1 VALGSSGVTI
11 GTVTPQ
17 LRYARTSDDVTIA
30 YSVDGQRGPTLIWL
44 PPAPFSDV
52 LAQYAIPLLRDI
64 YSRMAARLRLI
75 LYDGRSSGH
84 SQREVTDLSLDA
96 DLRDLDA
103 VVADARLS
111 QFALLG
117 YYHSVPTALAYAARH
132 PDRVTHLVLFGGTA
146 RGFDPMSGSET
157 QALLTLIDRDWD
169 LFTETAAHLWMGW
182 EAGEH
187 GRRMAE
193 MFRSASTPANMK
205 ATLEASARTDVTA
218 ELPQVTAQTLVL
230 QSRSDRQLAGELS
243 QALVQS
249 LPNGRVG
256 LMAGNATSLFADEA
270 DADVDLILDFLAD
283 APPTAEMP
291 AAPPDASGLT
301 PRELEVLR
309 LVAGGETNAEIA
321 HRLELSVHT
330 VERHAANLY
339 RKIGARGRAD
349 ATAYAVRRGLI

>member
-1 VALGSSGVTI
+1 MV
-11 GTVTPQ
+11 PQ
-17 LRYARTSDDVTIA
+17 LGYARTADDVTIA
-30 YSVDGQRGPTLIWL
+30 YAVDGQRGPTLVWL

-52 LAQYAIPLLRDI
+52 LAQYGIPLLRDI
-64 YSRMAARLRLI
+64 YARLASRLRLI
-75 LYDGRSSGH
+75 LYDGRGSGH
-84 SQREVTDLSLDA
+84 SQREVSDLTLDA

-103 VVADARLS
+103 VVAEARLTR
-111 QFALLG
+111 FALLG

-146 RGFDPMSGSET
+146 RGFDPMSGGET

-182 EAGEH
+182 GAGEH
-187 GRRMAE
+187 GRRMAD

-205 ATLEASARTDVTA
+205 ATLEASARTDVSS
-218 ELPQVTAQTLVL
+218 ELSKVTTPTLVL
-230 QSRSDRQLAGELS
+230 QSRSDRQLPAELS
-243 QALVQS
+243 QALVRS
-249 LPNGRVG
+249 LPNGRIG
-256 LMAGNATSLFADEA
+256 LMSGNATSLFADEA
-270 DADVDLILDFLAD
+270 EADTDIILDFLTD
-283 APPTAEMP
+283 APLAGDRRPTK
-291 AAPPDASGLT
+291 PDASGLT

-321 HRLELSVHT
+321 HRLGLSVHT

-349 ATAYAVRRGLI
+349 ATAYAVRRGLV

>member
-1 VALGSSGVTI
+1 MV
-11 GTVTPQ
+11 PQ

-30 YSVDGQRGPTLIWL
+30 YAVDGRGGPTLVWL

-52 LAQYAIPLLRDI
+52 LAQYGIPLLRDV
-64 YSRMAARLRLI
+64 YARMASRLRLV
-75 LYDGRSSGH
+75 LFDGRGSGH
-84 SQREVTDLSLDA
+84 SQREVSEFTLEA

-103 VVADARLS
+103 VVAQAGLTR
-111 QFALLG
+111 FALLG
-117 YYHSVPTALAYAARH
+117 YYHSVPTALAYAALH
-132 PDRVTHLVLFGGTA
+132 PDRVSHLVLFGGTA

-169 LFTETAAHLWMGW
+169 LFVETAAHLWMGW
-182 EAGEH
+182 GAGEH
-187 GRRMAE
+187 GRQMAK

-205 ATLEASARTDVTA
+205 ATLEASARTDVSA
-218 ELPQVTAQTLVL
+218 ELPKVTAPTLVL
-230 QSRSDRQLAGELS
+230 QSRSDRQLPAELS
-243 QALVQS
+243 QALVRS
-249 LPNGRVG
+249 LPDGRIG

-270 DADVDLILDFLAD
+270 EADTDLILDFLTD
-283 APPTAEMP
+283 AGP
-291 AAPPDASGLT
+291 AAQQPAPPPDASGLT

-321 HRLELSVHT
+321 HRLGLSVHT

-349 ATAYAVRRGLI
+349 ATAYAVRRGIV

>member
-1 VALGSSGVTI
+1 VTA
-11 GTVTPQ
+11 Q
-17 LRYARTSDDVTIA
+17 LRYARTSDGVTIA
-30 YSVDGQRGPTLIWL
+30 YAVDGQRGPTLVWL

-64 YSRMAARLRLI
+64 YTRMAAQLRLI
-75 LYDGRSSGH
+75 LYDGRGSGH
-84 SQREVTDLSLDA
+84 SQREVSDLSLEA

-103 VVADARLS
+103 VVAEAGLTR
-111 QFALLG
+111 FALLG

-132 PDRVTHLVLFGGTA
+132 PDRVTHVVLFGGTA

-182 EAGEH
+182 GAGEH
-187 GRRMAE
+187 GRKMAE

-205 ATLEASARTDVTA
+205 ATLEASAWTDVSA
-218 ELPQVTAQTLVL
+218 ELPRVTAPTLVL
-230 QSRSDRQLAGELS
+230 QSRSDRQLPGELS
-243 QALVQS
+243 QALVRS
-249 LPNGRVG
+249 LPNGRIG
-256 LMAGNATSLFADEA
+256 LMAGNATSLFADEPEA
-270 DADVDLILDFLAD
+270 DTDLILDFLMDLPHA
-283 APPTAEMP
+283 AETPPSP
-291 AAPPDASGLT
+291 RDASGLT

-309 LVAGGETNAEIA
+309 LVARGETNAGIA
-321 HRLELSVHT
+321 HQLGLSVHT

-349 ATAYAVRRGLI
+349 ATAYAVRRGLG

>member
-1 VALGSSGVTI
+1 
-11 GTVTPQ
+11 VTPQ
-17 LRYARTSDDVTIA
+17 LRYARTSDEVTIA
-30 YSVDGQRGPTLIWL
+30 YTVDGQRGPTLIWL

-52 LAQYAIPLLRDI
+52 LAQHTIPLLRDI
-64 YSRMAARLRLI
+64 YARMAARLRLVM
-75 LYDGRSSGH
+75 YDGRGSGH
-84 SQREVTDLSLDA
+84 SQREVTDLSLEA

-111 QFALLG
+111 RFALLG

-193 MFRSASTPANMK
+193 MFRAASTPANMK
-205 ATLEASARTDVTA
+205 ATLEASARTDVSA
-218 ELPQVTAQTLVL
+218 ELPKVTAPTLVL
-230 QSRSDRQLAGELS
+230 QSRSDRQLPGELS

-256 LMAGNATSLFADEA
+256 LMAGHATSLFAEEA
-270 DADVDLILDFLAD
+270 DADTDLILDFLAD
-283 APPTAEMP
+283 APPTAEIP
-291 AAPPDASGLT
+291 AAPRDASGLT
-301 PRELEVLR
+301 PRELEVLQ

-321 HRLELSVHT
+321 HRLALSVHT

-349 ATAYAVRRGLI
+349 ATAYAVRRGLV

>member
-1 VALGSSGVTI
+1 M
-11 GTVTPQ
+11 TPQ

-30 YSVDGQRGPTLIWL
+30 YAVDGQRRPTMVWL

-64 YSRMAARLRLI
+64 YAQMAARLRLV
-75 LYDGRSSGH
+75 LYDGRGSGH

-111 QFALLG
+111 RFAMLG

-132 PDRVTHLVLFGGTA
+132 PDRVTHVVLFGGTA

-157 QALLTLIDRDWD
+157 QALLTLIDRDWG

-182 EAGEH
+182 DAGET

-193 MFRSASTPANMK
+193 MFRAASTPAIMK
-205 ATLEASARTDVTA
+205 ATLEASARTDVSA
-218 ELPQVTAQTLVL
+218 ELPRVTAPTLVL
-230 QSRSDRQLAGELS
+230 QSRSDRQLPGELS
-243 QALVQS
+243 HALVQS

-256 LMAGNATSLFADEA
+256 LIAGKATSLFADEA
-270 DADVDLILDFLAD
+270 NADTNLILDFLED
-283 APPTAEMP
+283 APPNAKRA
-291 AAPPDASGLT
+291 AAPRDAGGLS
-301 PRELEVLR
+301 PREVEVLR

-321 HRLELSVHT
+321 HQLGLSIHT

-349 ATAYAVRRGLI
+349 AAAYAVRRGLV